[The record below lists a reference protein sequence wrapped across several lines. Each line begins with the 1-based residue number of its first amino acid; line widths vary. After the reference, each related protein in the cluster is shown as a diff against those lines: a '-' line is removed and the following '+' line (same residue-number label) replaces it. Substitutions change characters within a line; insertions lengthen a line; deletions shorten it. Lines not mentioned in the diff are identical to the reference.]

1 MNEQALARWDL
12 PYRYGSRLFV
22 PTASLHVVA
31 PAVLF
36 LALGLVDA
44 FILVPHAGSEITSSN
59 AVGLPW
65 SLLVRPAFVAL
76 YFWMPHAIAE
86 LMQRL
91 PGNGVVRG
99 SRVERELELLRR
111 LLAHPA
117 LPAVALLAAA
127 AGGIISWRLL
137 AGGIPQ
143 FSLSET
149 GGRAIFSYVLS
160 GAVYYA
166 VTMSVFRGFAVTR
179 LLFRLSSATDG
190 VELSVDP
197 HHPDGA
203 GGWAELG
210 EYLAGVLIAVAAGI
224 VAVSI
229 VFYSNTLHEA
239 WQQLALASGLVMV
252 FILTIALPAWLAY
265 VMMRPSRQA
274 ALREIQAR
282 RRNDHEALQRA
293 VAGGEDIAPWLSSL
307 RSLDEAAKS
316 VRNGYPVLPFRRPA
330 LLTFNTVTSL
340 SIILGTTSTAVALF
354 RTLTGS

>member
-1 MNEQALARWDL
+1 MNEQDLTRWDL
-12 PYRYGSRLFV
+12 PYRYGRRLFV
-22 PTASLHVVA
+22 PSASLHIGL
-31 PAVLF
+31 PAALF

-44 FILVPHAGSEITSSN
+44 FILVAHAGSEITSSN

-65 SLLVRPAFVAL
+65 SLLVRPGFVAL

-86 LMQRL
+86 LMQKL
-91 PGNGVVRG
+91 PASGVVRG
-99 SRVERELELLRR
+99 PRVERELELVRR
-111 LLAHPA
+111 LLTRPA
-117 LPAVALLAAA
+117 LPVVALLVAA
-127 AGGIISWRLL
+127 AGGITSWRLL

-149 GGRAIFSYVLS
+149 GGRAVFTYVLS

-166 VTMSVFRGFAVTR
+166 VAMSVFRGFAVTR
-179 LLFRLSSATDG
+179 FLLRLSSATDG
-190 VELSVDP
+190 VDLSVAP

-229 VFYSNTLHEA
+229 IFYTNTLEEA
-239 WQQLALASGLVMV
+239 WQQLALSGGLAVV
-252 FILTIALPAWLAY
+252 FVVTIVLPGWLAH

-282 RRNDHEALQRA
+282 RQRDHEALERA
-293 VAGGEDIAPWLSSL
+293 VAGGADIAPWLSSL
-307 RSLDEAAKS
+307 RSLDEATKS
-316 VRNGYPVLPFRRPA
+316 VRNSYPMLPFRRPA
-330 LLTFNTVTSL
+330 LLTVNTVTSV
-340 SIILGTTSTAVALF
+340 SVILGTTSTAVALF

>member
-1 MNEQALARWDL
+1 MKDRDPARWDL
-12 PYRYGSRLFV
+12 PYWYGSRLFV
-22 PTASLHVVA
+22 PAASLHVLV
-31 PAVLF
+31 PAALF
-36 LALGLVDA
+36 LGLGLVDV

-65 SLLVRPAFVAL
+65 SLLVMPAFVAL

-86 LMQRL
+86 LMRWL
-91 PGNGVVRG
+91 PGNGVARG

-117 LPAVALLAAA
+117 LPVVALLAAA
-127 AGGIISWRLL
+127 AVAIISWRLL

-166 VTMSVFRGFAVTR
+166 VTMCVFRGFAVTR
-179 LLFRLSSATDG
+179 FLFRVSSATDG

-224 VAVSI
+224 VAVST
-229 VFYSNTLHEA
+229 VFYTSTLEEA
-239 WQQLALASGLVMV
+239 WQQLALSGGLAVV
-252 FILTIALPAWLAY
+252 FIVTIALPAWLAH

-282 RRNDHEALQRA
+282 RRRDHEALQRA

-330 LLTFNTVTSL
+330 LLTVNTVTSL

-354 RTLTGS
+354 RTFTGS